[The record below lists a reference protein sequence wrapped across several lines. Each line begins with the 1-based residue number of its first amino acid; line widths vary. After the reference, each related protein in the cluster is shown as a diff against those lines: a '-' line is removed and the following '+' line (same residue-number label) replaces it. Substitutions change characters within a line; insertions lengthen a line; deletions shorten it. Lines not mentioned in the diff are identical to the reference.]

1 MVLFYEQ
8 EEVKKMYR
16 KVVTI
21 LIVSR
26 ALFFKYHKKRNYFII
41 SKIKLLNKG
50 LLLLG

>member
-21 LIVSR
+21 LIVSIELYSSNITKR
-26 ALFFKYHKKRNYFII
+26 EIILLFPKLNY
-41 SKIKLLNKG
+41 
-50 LLLLG
+50 